1 MSDVSDS
8 TSGTLPSRVDLAIRG
23 RLVTCIPSEGNA
35 LGIIEDGLLAIHKGR
50 IAYVGPARDVTA
62 DQTIEARGCVLPGLI
77 DPHTHLVFDGDR
89 SAELA
94 ARFAGIDYRT
104 VASEGGGIMSTV
116 RSTRAASRDVLVE
129 KAIARATVMRS
140 HGVTTIEAKS
150 GYGLTTQDE
159 LRMLDCAKAV
169 EAEGI
174 TRIEATFLGAHAVP
188 AGRSPEDYL
197 QDVIH
202 EQLPAVVEQGAASA
216 CDVYCDE
223 GAFSLSQARQVL
235 EAARKHGL
243 RRRAH
248 MGQFVDLG
256 GVQMAAELGA
266 TSVDHLEQLSDEG
279 LAAMAKS
286 GVVGVLLPGAWRTLR
301 QTPPDAARFRAAGVT
316 MAIGSDFNPGTSQT
330 PDLLLCAALAVR
342 DAGLTMEEAI
352 LGVTVHAAQ
361 AIGLQDKRGTL
372 AVGAPADIAIFSAT
386 DPRALVYQL
395 GGTAAEKVLIGGE
408 VRVSD
413 PISPAIW

>member
-1 MSDVSDS
+1 MSRGLSGVKVS
-8 TSGTLPSRVDLAIRG
+8 LAIRG
-23 RLVTCIPSEGNA
+23 RLVTCVPSEESP
-35 LGIIEDGLLAIHKGR
+35 LGIIDDGLLAIADGR
-50 IAYVGPARDVTA
+50 IAYVGPAVPVSA
-62 DQTIEARGCVLPGLI
+62 DETLEVGGCVLPGFI

-104 VASEGGGIMSTV
+104 VAAEGGGIMSTV
-116 RSTRAASRDVLVE
+116 RSTRAASRGALVA
-129 KAIARATVMRS
+129 KAIARATAMRA

-150 GYGLTTQDE
+150 GYGLTTKDE
-159 LRMLDCAKAV
+159 LRLLACAKAV
-169 EAEGI
+169 EGAGI

-188 AGRSPEDYL
+188 AGRSHEEYL
-197 QDVIH
+197 EEILR
-202 EQLPAVVEQGAASA
+202 EQLPAVAEQGFATA

-223 GAFSLSQARQVL
+223 GAFSLAESRQVL
-235 EAARKHGL
+235 EAARTHGL

-248 MGQFVDLG
+248 VGQFVDLG
-256 GVQMAAELGA
+256 GAEMAAELGA
-266 TSVDHLEQLSDEG
+266 TSVDHLEQLSDAG
-279 LAAMAKS
+279 LRAMARNN
-286 GVVGVLLPGAWRTLR
+286 VVGVLLPGAWRTLR

-352 LGVTVHAAQ
+352 LGITRHAAQ

-372 AVGAPADIAIFSAT
+372 AVGAPADLAVFAAR

-395 GGTAAEKVLIGGE
+395 GGVAADKVLIGGE

-413 PISPAIW
+413 PFTAAIW

>member
-1 MSDVSDS
+1 
-8 TSGTLPSRVDLAIRG
+8 
-23 RLVTCIPSEGNA
+23 
-35 LGIIEDGLLAIHKGR
+35 
-50 IAYVGPARDVTA
+50 
-62 DQTIEARGCVLPGLI
+62 
-77 DPHTHLVFDGDR
+77 
-89 SAELA
+89 
-94 ARFAGIDYRT
+94 
-104 VASEGGGIMSTV
+104 
-116 RSTRAASRDVLVE
+116 
-129 KAIARATVMRS
+129 
-140 HGVTTIEAKS
+140 
-150 GYGLTTQDE
+150 
-159 LRMLDCAKAV
+159 
-169 EAEGI
+169 
-174 TRIEATFLGAHAVP
+174 
-188 AGRSPEDYL
+188 
-197 QDVIH
+197 
-202 EQLPAVVEQGAASA
+202 
-216 CDVYCDE
+216 
-223 GAFSLSQARQVL
+223 
-235 EAARKHGL
+235 
-243 RRRAH
+243 

-372 AVGAPADIAIFSAT
+372 AVGAPADIAIFSAI